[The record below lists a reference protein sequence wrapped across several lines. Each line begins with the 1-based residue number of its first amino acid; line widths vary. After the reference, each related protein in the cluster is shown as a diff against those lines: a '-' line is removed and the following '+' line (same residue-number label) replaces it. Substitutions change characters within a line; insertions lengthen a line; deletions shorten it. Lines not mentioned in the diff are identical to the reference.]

1 MIITITTVGY
11 GDIYPRTVFGQMLC
25 VGVIFVIL
33 MLIPTQ
39 LSELSKVNS
48 LVSVYARKAY
58 SGNKTNKNAMH
69 ILLLG
74 DAPPDA
80 IKTFFSELFHPDH
93 GFSET
98 HLVLMRPKKP
108 SEELNLV
115 LTNTNFESRVTF
127 IQGNPI
133 YSRDLKRSLAEKA
146 KCCIILSNQFC
157 GNPAL
162 EDQRNILNALAV
174 KKYVKAAS
182 GREIRTCVQLVKPEN
197 KALFFSAL

>member
-1 MIITITTVGY
+1 MIITLTTVGY
-11 GDIYPRTVFGQMLC
+11 GDIYPRTVTGQMLC

-74 DAPPDA
+74 DAQPDA

-98 HLVLMRPKKP
+98 HLVLMRPK
-108 SEELNLV
+108 
-115 LTNTNFESRVTF
+115 
-127 IQGNPI
+127 
-133 YSRDLKRSLAEKA
+133 
-146 KCCIILSNQFC
+146 
-157 GNPAL
+157 
-162 EDQRNILNALAV
+162 
-174 KKYVKAAS
+174 
-182 GREIRTCVQLVKPEN
+182 
-197 KALFFSAL
+197 

>member
-1 MIITITTVGY
+1 
-11 GDIYPRTVFGQMLC
+11 
-25 VGVIFVIL
+25 

-108 SEELNLV
+108 NEELNLV
-115 LTNTNFESRVTF
+115 LANSNYESRVTF

-133 YSRDLKRSLAEKA
+133 YPRDLKRCLAEKA

-157 GNPAL
+157 QNPTL
-162 EDQRNILNALAV
+162 EDQRNVISSCL
-174 KKYVKAAS
+174 
-182 GREIRTCVQLVKPEN
+182 II
-197 KALFFSAL
+197 